1 MPGFASP
8 SGAEPSTL
16 GFLPTHDVGV
26 RVDVD
31 GASFEKDD
39 PMLDAKA
46 ETSATLR
53 TPLWYTTA
61 TRWTQLTLAEDDPVK
76 FDPNQWIDIFRRTRS
91 NATCLSAGGYI
102 AYYPSK
108 IPLHYVSKFIGERDP
123 FGVLVD
129 GARHLGMH
137 VMARVDPHAI
147 HQDAAD
153 AHPEWIA
160 VDKDGQPRRHW
171 AFPEVWVTCAYGDY
185 NSKFM
190 PQVVEEITRRYDIDA
205 VFANRWQGHGV
216 CYCKSCTT
224 RFREAT
230 GLELPRRAAAIDPAW
245 QAWVKW
251 RRDVLTN
258 LIVEWDAVVKS
269 ARPHASFI
277 PNMGSAS
284 LQEFDLAII
293 EKHCP
298 FLVVDHQARQGV
310 ELAWSAGRAGKRMR
324 AGFPD
329 RPAVLITSVGLEENR
344 WKDSVQT
351 GDEIELWVDDG
362 TVQGMS
368 AWFTKFNGVIP
379 DPRWIAPMSAAF
391 GRHAAIA
398 EAFAATT
405 ATAEI
410 ALIDAATTH
419 RLWPREENARAEVH
433 DLGVYHALVEARLPF
448 EMISDQR
455 LTLANLSRFKLVIL
469 PNAAC
474 LSDAQCAALRDYVE
488 QGGSLVAAYETSL
501 RDETGKR
508 RHDFALADIFGA
520 HLTQPARGVV
530 KNTYV
535 ALGRPHPIN
544 RGYDG
549 ANRIIGGTY
558 LLGIDVVAGVETP
571 FLYVPDFP
579 DLPMEEVYPREEPQG
594 AAVVARETGHGGRVV
609 YIPWNIG
616 EIFWSSLAQD
626 HGQLINNAV
635 AWALDKTPDVSVS
648 GDGVVDLAVRTAK
661 NQTIVALLNLTNP
674 MMMKGPLRSV
684 FPIGPQTISVAA
696 PQGVNRATARLLISG
711 DSVPVS
717 RRDGRFEVVVP
728 GVTRMEVMQLEWQ

>member
-1 MPGFASP
+1 
-8 SGAEPSTL
+8 
-16 GFLPTHDVGV
+16 
-26 RVDVD
+26 
-31 GASFEKDD
+31 
-39 PMLDAKA
+39 MLDSKA
-46 ETSATLR
+46 ETSTTLR

-76 FDPNQWIDIFRRTRS
+76 FDPAQWIDIFRRTRS

-102 AYYPSK
+102 AYYPSEV
-108 IPLHYVSKFIGERDP
+108 PLHYVSKFIGDRDP
-123 FGVLVD
+123 FGTLVD
-129 GARHLGMH
+129 GARGLGMH

-153 AHPEWIA
+153 THPEWIA

-185 NSKFM
+185 NAKFM

-205 VFANRWQGHGV
+205 IFANRWQGHGV
-216 CYCKSCTT
+216 CYCASCAS
-224 RFREAT
+224 RFRESS
-230 GLELPRRAAAIDPAW
+230 GLALPRTTDASDPAW
-245 QAWVKW
+245 QAWVRW

-258 LIVEWDAVVKS
+258 LIVEWDEVVKS
-269 ARPHASFI
+269 VKPHASFI

-284 LQEFDLAII
+284 LQEFDLSII

-351 GDEIELWVDDG
+351 GDEIQLWVDDG
-362 TVQGMS
+362 TVQGMA
-368 AWFTKFNGVIP
+368 AWFTKFNGVVP
-379 DPRWIAPMSAAF
+379 DTRWIGPMAEAF
-391 GRHAAIA
+391 GRHATIA

-405 ATAEI
+405 PTAEI
-410 ALIDAATTH
+410 ALIDPATTH
-419 RLWPREENARAEVH
+419 RLWPREEHARAEVH

-455 LTLANLSRFKLVIL
+455 LTVENLKRFKLVIV

-474 LSDAQCAALRDYVE
+474 LSDGQCAALRSYVE

-501 RDETGKR
+501 RDETGKPR
-508 RHDFALADIFGA
+508 PDFALADVFGA
-520 HLTQPARGVV
+520 RLTQPARGVV
-530 KNTYV
+530 KNTYM
-535 ALGRPHPIN
+535 ALGKAHPIN
-544 RGYDG
+544 AGYEG
-549 ANRIIGGTY
+549 ASRIIGGTY
-558 LLGIDVVAGVETP
+558 LLGVEAAAGSDAP

-579 DLPMEEVYPREEPQG
+579 DLPMEEVYPREEPRG
-594 AAVVARETGHGGRVV
+594 PAVVARETGKGGRVV

-616 EIFWSSLAQD
+616 EVFWHSLAWD
-626 HGQLINNAV
+626 HGRLIENAV
-635 AWALDKTPDVSVS
+635 RWALGGEPAVTVE
-648 GDGVVDLAVRTAK
+648 GAGVVDIAVRASSDETV
-661 NQTIVALLNLTNP
+661 VALLNLTNP
-674 MMMKGPLRSV
+674 MMMKGPLRGV
-684 FPIGPQTISVAA
+684 FPIGPQTVSVAA
-696 PQGVNRATARLLISG
+696 PKGKNRATARSLIVG
-711 DSVPVS
+711 DNLPVTGK
-717 RRDGRFEVVVP
+717 DGRFVVTVP
-728 GVTRMEVMQLEWQ
+728 GVERMEVVQIEWA